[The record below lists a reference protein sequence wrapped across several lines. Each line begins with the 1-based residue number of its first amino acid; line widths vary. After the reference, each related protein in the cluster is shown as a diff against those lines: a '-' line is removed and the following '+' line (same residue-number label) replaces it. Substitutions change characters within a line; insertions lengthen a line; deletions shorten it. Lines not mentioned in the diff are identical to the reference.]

1 MKSLL
6 GAGVAALAALGVLAV
21 GLGIANRDGSEAA
34 RDTAA
39 LNQGTEGA
47 YRGSEPP
54 TEIELVDFSLRDHDG
69 AVVRSASLRGKVVL
83 LTFLDSQ
90 CTESCPI
97 IASQIARTFDLL
109 SASERRR
116 VFALAISTDPKE
128 DTAASVRAF
137 LRRNRA
143 LGKLHYVG
151 GVEPEPKL
159 RRIWKQ
165 FQILS
170 SLESGEDT
178 LHSAPVRIYAGGV
191 WVATL
196 HAGVDLTPANLAHD
210 ARVALARASGR

>member
-1 MKSLL
+1 MKWLL
-6 GAGVAALAALGVLAV
+6 GAGVAALLALGALAA
-21 GLGIANRDGSEAA
+21 GFGIANRGGGEGA

-39 LNQGTEGA
+39 DQRGDGI

-54 TEIELVDFSLRDHDG
+54 TRIELVDFALRDHDG
-69 AVVRSASLRGKVVL
+69 AVVFSARLRKKVVL

-90 CTESCPI
+90 CTESCPL
-97 IASQIARTFDLL
+97 IASQIGRAFDLL
-109 SASERRR
+109 SPAERRR
-116 VFALAISTDPKE
+116 VFAVAISTDPKE
-128 DTAASVRAF
+128 DTAQSVESF

-151 GVEPEPKL
+151 GGEPESKL
-159 RRIWKQ
+159 RRIWKR
-165 FQILS
+165 FNILS

-178 LHSAPVRIYAGGV
+178 LHSAPVRIYEAGV

-210 ARVALARASGR
+210 LRVALAAE

>member
-1 MKSLL
+1 MKWLL
-6 GAGVAALAALGVLAV
+6 GAGVATLFALGVLAA
-21 GLGIANRDGSEAA
+21 GLGIANRDGSDAA

-39 LNQGTEGA
+39 LNQRTEGA
-47 YRGSEPP
+47 FRGSEPP

-69 AVVRSASLRGKVVL
+69 AVVRSASLREKVVL

-97 IASQIARTFDLL
+97 LASQIGRTLELL

-151 GVEPEPKL
+151 GREPEPKL

-165 FQILS
+165 FHILS

-210 ARVALARASGR
+210 VRVALASTSGR